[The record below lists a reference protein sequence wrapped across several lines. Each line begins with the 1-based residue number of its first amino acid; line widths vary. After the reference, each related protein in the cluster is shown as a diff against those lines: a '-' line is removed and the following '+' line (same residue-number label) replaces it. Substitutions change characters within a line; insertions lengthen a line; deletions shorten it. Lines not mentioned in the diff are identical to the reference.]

1 VGGGNEK
8 SAYRTRT
15 SQKEGVNMADDI
27 NADAKNLWQTYL
39 SLTKELLKF
48 INKQEIDTFLE
59 LVPQRTGLIEKIE
72 ALPSKEYRKLDEFK
86 AIAEEIK
93 TLDKEIMYKSRAWLN
108 KSRRQN
114 SVVRSYDL
122 SENLMGRTSVAFNR
136 QY

>member
-1 VGGGNEK
+1 
-8 SAYRTRT
+8 
-15 SQKEGVNMADDI
+15 MADESTA
-27 NADAKNLWQTYL
+27 NAKDLWETYL

-48 INKQEIDTFLE
+48 IDKQEIDTFLE

-86 AIAEEIK
+86 AIADEIK
-93 TLDKEIMYKSRAWLN
+93 NLDKEIMYKARAWLN

-122 SENLMGRTSVAFNR
+122 GENLIGRSSVAFNR

>member
-1 VGGGNEK
+1 
-8 SAYRTRT
+8 
-15 SQKEGVNMADDI
+15 MADDI

-48 INKQEIDTFLE
+48 INKQDIDTFLE

-93 TLDKEIMYKSRAWLN
+93 TLDKEIMYKARAWLN

-114 SVVRSYDL
+114 NVVRSYDL
-122 SENLMGRTSVAFNR
+122 GENLMGRTSVAFNR
-136 QY
+136 TY

>member
-1 VGGGNEK
+1 
-8 SAYRTRT
+8 
-15 SQKEGVNMADDI
+15 MANDVT
-27 NADAKNLWQTYL
+27 ADARELWQTYF

-72 ALPSKEYRKLDEFK
+72 ALPSKDYRQLEEFK
-86 AIAEEIK
+86 VLAEQIK
-93 TLDKEIMYKSRAWLN
+93 NVDKEIMYKARAWLN

-122 SENLMGRTSVAFNR
+122 GENLMGRTSVAFNR
-136 QY
+136 KY

>member
-1 VGGGNEK
+1 
-8 SAYRTRT
+8 
-15 SQKEGVNMADDI
+15 MADDVT
-27 NADAKNLWQTYL
+27 ADAKNLWQTYL

-48 INKQEIDTFLE
+48 IDKQEIDTFLE

-86 AIAEEIK
+86 SIADEIK
-93 TLDKEIMYKSRAWLN
+93 TLDKEIMYKARAWLN

-122 SENLMGRTSVAFNR
+122 GENLIGRTSVAFNR

>member
-1 VGGGNEK
+1 
-8 SAYRTRT
+8 
-15 SQKEGVNMADDI
+15 MADEVTA
-27 NADAKNLWQTYL
+27 NAKDLWETYL

-48 INKQEIDTFLE
+48 IDKQDIDTFLE

-86 AIAEEIK
+86 AIADEIK
-93 TLDKEIMYKSRAWLN
+93 TLDKEIMYKARAWLN

-122 SENLMGRTSVAFNR
+122 GESMIGRTSVAFNR

>member
-1 VGGGNEK
+1 
-8 SAYRTRT
+8 
-15 SQKEGVNMADDI
+15 MADDVT
-27 NADAKNLWQTYL
+27 ADARNLWQTYL

-72 ALPSKEYRKLDEFK
+72 ALPSKDYRKLEEFK
-86 AIAEEIK
+86 VLAEQIK
-93 TLDKEIMYKSRAWLN
+93 QLDKEIMYKARAWLN

-122 SENLMGRTSVAFNR
+122 GESMLGRTSVAFNR